1 MTTTLI
7 ALQVVI
13 ALGIFNVW
21 ILRFGK
27 ASEWRGR
34 DATTMQQEFAV
45 YGLPGW
51 SVQVIGA
58 LKLLCAAGL
67 IVGIWVP
74 RITLPA
80 AACLAVLMLGAIA
93 MHVKVKDPVK
103 KSLPALIMLIMCLLV
118 AGSYVS

>member
-1 MTTTLI
+1 MATTLI
-7 ALQVVI
+7 VLQVVI

-21 ILRFGK
+21 IVRFAK
-27 ASEWRGR
+27 PTAWRGG

-45 YGLPGW
+45 YGLPAW

-74 RITLPA
+74 AVTLPA
-80 AACLAVLMLGAIA
+80 AAGLAVLMLGAIA
-93 MHVKVKDPVK
+93 MHIKVKDPLK
-103 KSLPALIMLIMCLLV
+103 KSLPALTMLVLCLLV
-118 AGSYVS
+118 AGSQVA